1 MAGQNFDILPD
12 ISTEDRDLRFRP
24 VENSVPATLTSGQIT
39 HFNEQGYVAPV
50 PIFDN
55 AEITELRA
63 YFDDL
68 LTRTLAAGGN
78 SYSISSAHL
87 EHGRVHDILS
97 DSRIVAAVKDLIGD
111 DVIGWGSH
119 FFCKMP
125 GDGKAVAWHQDA
137 SYWPLTPSRTVT
149 VWLAIDD
156 ADAGNAC
163 MRFLAGSHHHG
174 HLTWRDSTPEEH
186 NVLNQTV
193 ENAEQYG
200 TPVDDCL
207 RAGEVSIHS
216 DLLLHG
222 SNANDS
228 DRRRCGLTLRYAPA
242 YVRAAQGWNA
252 KGVILSGRDADAHW
266 GNPPRPV
273 QN

>member
-1 MAGQNFDILPD
+1 MAGQKFDILPD
-12 ISTEDRDLRFRP
+12 TSAEDRDLRFRS
-24 VENSVPATLTSGQIT
+24 VENSAPATLTPGQIA

-50 PIFDN
+50 PVFDN

-68 LTRTLAAGGN
+68 LARTLAAGGN

-87 EHGRVHDILS
+87 EHGCVHDILS

-156 ADAGNAC
+156 ADAENAC

-200 TPVDDCL
+200 TPASKLSSPLTIDSYTLVRPATSSDFT
-207 RAGEVSIHS
+207 VSIS
-216 DLLLHG
+216 CSVYAAPYA
-222 SNANDS
+222 SNAQTSISPNL
-228 DRRRCGLTLRYAPA
+228 C
-242 YVRAAQGWNA
+242 
-252 KGVILSGRDADAHW
+252 
-266 GNPPRPV
+266 PP
-273 QN
+273 N

>member
-1 MAGQNFDILPD
+1 MDGQKFDILPD
-12 ISTEDRDLRFRP
+12 ISAEDRDLRFRP
-24 VENSVPATLTSGQIT
+24 VENSAPATLTSGQIT

-55 AEITELRA
+55 EEITALRV

-125 GDGKAVAWHQDA
+125 
-137 SYWPLTPSRTVT
+137 
-149 VWLAIDD
+149 
-156 ADAGNAC
+156 
-163 MRFLAGSHHHG
+163 
-174 HLTWRDSTPEEH
+174 
-186 NVLNQTV
+186 
-193 ENAEQYG
+193 
-200 TPVDDCL
+200 
-207 RAGEVSIHS
+207 EV
-216 DLLLHG
+216 
-222 SNANDS
+222 
-228 DRRRCGLTLRYAPA
+228 RRR
-242 YVRAAQGWNA
+242 
-252 KGVILSGRDADAHW
+252 
-266 GNPPRPV
+266 
-273 QN
+273 

>member
-1 MAGQNFDILPD
+1 MAGQKFDILPD
-12 ISTEDRDLRFRP
+12 ISAEERDLRFRP
-24 VENSVPATLTSGQIT
+24 VENPAPAALAPEQIT
-39 HFNEQGYVAPV
+39 QFNEQGYIAPV
-50 PIFDN
+50 RIFDRE
-55 AEITELRA
+55 EITGLRG

-68 LTRTLAAGGN
+68 LDRTLAAGGN

-87 EHGRVHDILS
+87 EHGRVYDILS
-97 DSRIVAAVKDLIGD
+97 EPRIVAAVKDLIGED
-111 DVIGWGSH
+111 AVGWGSH

-156 ADAGNAC
+156 ADTENAC

-174 HLTWRDSTPEEH
+174 HLTWRESTPEEH

-193 ENAEQYG
+193 ENAEQYD

-216 DLLLHG
+216 DLLPHG

-252 KGVILSGRDADAHW
+252 KGVLLNGTDPDNHW
-266 GNPPRPV
+266 GNPPRPA
-273 QN
+273 QD